1 MQSVNR
7 VIDSSLQSSDMFLE
21 QLDLVSDVWEINANQ
36 SKIVLQHILIRHWY
50 VKLIFLLL

>member
-7 VIDSSLQSSDMFLE
+7 IIDSSLQSSDMFLE
-21 QLDLVSDVWEINANQ
+21 QLDLVSNVWEINANQ
-36 SKIVLQHILIRHWY
+36 SKIVLQYILIRHWY